1 MVISSQIFKAPSL
14 TSRPKLTKTNV
25 SSSVFRGIKSST
37 VSSSSIRGIKSQ
49 ISSSSTAKLSKEMDL
64 DSEKIDDPKY
74 LQPQISSI
82 DQTLVETNNIL
93 VEIQKQLAFDY
104 AMRIAEEK
112 DAIKSIKEAE
122 SKRKFAAKEKSIEGI
137 KKIGGAVGGTINKIA
152 APIKGIFDRIKEFF
166 GLILTSL
173 IASAAFKWLENED
186 NINNLINTFEFIGKT
201 LPFLLGGLLTYKLIK
216 WGKRFYDLGKF
227 IVKLPGRIARFF
239 GLNKLLN
246 KLRAPS
252 ATQIG
257 SKLLRPSV
265 EKKAKSELAEKISN
279 KGLSLAG
286 KIVSDPKTGIRSF
299 VSLTAKESDRLLKPN
314 VFQKLMS
321 GISGI
326 SERLTRKIIQPI
338 LDISLSK
345 VPAPVRKKV
354 GSAVASKGLKRFLP
368 FVNTIFSSAEAFSRL
383 MEGDIEGAL
392 ISLAGA
398 IPIVGWGAIALDIYR
413 SVDPK
418 GYQKNIRFGMSSD
431 QLSEAIGEGF
441 GMIGS
446 MGFNR
451 GGTVPGKGSG
461 SVDSV
466 NAMLAPGEEVVK
478 TASARLFRPLLKDIN
493 DNAGRLWSAFSM
505 GINKLMMVAKQQ
517 EDVNKEFAR
526 VIEDQERYQEQLKT
540 EKLLKKVE
548 GRGGGYRSPAK
559 ITPKAPKGGG
569 NISMIPQSSGGMI
582 FQPMVLPTQRSKPP
596 QVPEMSGPAT
606 QAPNIASANPANPY
620 MMLTPE
626 LYGILM

>member
-1 MVISSQIFKAPSL
+1 MAFSSQLLRAPSL
-14 TSRPKLTKTNV
+14 TSRPKLTKTKI
-25 SSSVFRGIKSST
+25 SSSMFRGA
-37 VSSSSIRGIKSQ
+37 KSQ
-49 ISSSSTAKLSKEMDL
+49 ISSSSLSTNL
-64 DSEKIDDPKY
+64 GSLTLPIEK
-74 LQPQISSI
+74 
-82 DQTLVETNNIL
+82 TLIETNTIL

-112 DAIKSIKEAE
+112 DAIKSIKAAE
-122 SKRKFAAKEKSIEGI
+122 SKRKFAAKESSIEGI

-173 IASAAFKWLENED
+173 VASAAFKWLEDEN
-186 NINNLINTFEFIGKT
+186 NVTNLINTFEFIGKT

-216 WGKRFYDLGKF
+216 WGRRLFLLGRFLWR
-227 IVKLPGRIARFF
+227 LPGRITRFLKRRIPGGGSTSPKPNKPVGSPFRSPSRYRMPGQTAAGSSFAMEQARAALTKSGANFSSGAPKGNIF
-239 GLNKLLN
+239 QRLARRGANATKTGGGNPAATLATFLIGDVLN
-246 KLRAPS
+246 S
-252 ATQIG
+252 AF
-257 SKLLRPSV
+257 
-265 EKKAKSELAEKISN
+265 N
-279 KGLSLAG
+279 DLSDKAG
-286 KIVSDPKTGIRSF
+286 KAF
-299 VSLTAKESDRLLKPN
+299 EN
-314 VFQKLMS
+314 
-321 GISGI
+321 
-326 SERLTRKIIQPI
+326 KIIQDAVDRI
-338 LDISLSK
+338 NKYDDKKREK
-345 VPAPVRKKV
+345 V
-354 GSAVASKGLKRFLP
+354 
-368 FVNTIFSSAEAFSRL
+368 
-383 MEGDIEGAL
+383 IEEIKEKL
-392 ISLAGA
+392 LTE
-398 IPIVGWGAIALDIYR
+398 LE
-413 SVDPK
+413 
-418 GYQKNIRFGMSSD
+418 YQKSPLYKIERGIKLGGEVSSD
-431 QLSEAIGEGF
+431 RNLRKFYGILSGL
-441 GMIGS
+441 
-446 MGFNR
+446 GFNR

-466 NAMLAPGEEVVK
+466 NTMLAPGEEVVK

>member
-1 MVISSQIFKAPSL
+1 MAFSSQLLKAPSL
-14 TSRPKLTKTNV
+14 TSRPKLTKTKI
-25 SSSVFRGIKSST
+25 SSSMFRGA
-37 VSSSSIRGIKSQ
+37 KSQ
-49 ISSSSTAKLSKEMDL
+49 ISSSSLSTNL
-64 DSEKIDDPKY
+64 GSLTLPIEK
-74 LQPQISSI
+74 
-82 DQTLVETNNIL
+82 TLIETNTIL

-112 DAIKSIKEAE
+112 DAIKSIKAAE
-122 SKRKFAAKEKSIEGI
+122 SKRKFAAKERSIEGI

-166 GLILTSL
+166 GLILTSVV
-173 IASAAFKWLENED
+173 ASAAFKWLEDED
-186 NINNLINTFEFIGKT
+186 NVKTVINTFEFIGKT

-216 WGKRFYDLGKF
+216 WGKRFYNLGKF

-239 GLNKLLN
+239 GIKTS
-246 KLRAPS
+246 LRGAS
-252 ATQIG
+252 AGQG
-257 SKLLRPSV
+257 LSKTRDLAAAKARKAA
-265 EKKAKSELAEKISN
+265 EKKVKLELAEKIRN
-279 KGLSLAG
+279 KGLSSAS
-286 KIVSDPKTGIRSF
+286 KIVSDPTTGLKSVIS
-299 VSLTAKESDRLLKPN
+299 VTAKESDRLLKPN

-354 GSAVASKGLKRFLP
+354 GGAVASKGLKRFLP
-368 FVNTIFSSAEAFSRL
+368 FINTIFSSAEAFSRL

-413 SVDPK
+413 TVDPK

-446 MGFNR
+446 VGFNR

-466 NAMLAPGEEVVK
+466 RAMLAPGEEVVK

-505 GINKLMMVAKQQ
+505 GINKLMMVSKQQ

-526 VIEDQERYQEQLKT
+526 VIEDQERYQRDLKT

-548 GRGGGYRSPAK
+548 GTGGGYRSPAK
-559 ITPKAPKGGG
+559 ITPKTPRGGG

-582 FQPMVLPTQRSKPP
+582 FQPMILPTQRSKPP
-596 QVPEMSGPAT
+596 QIPEMSGPAT
-606 QAPNIASANPANPY
+606 QAPNIAAANPANLY

-626 LYGILM
+626 LYGIMV

>member
-186 NINNLINTFEFIGKT
+186 NINNLIKTFEFIGKT

-216 WGKRFYDLGKF
+216 WGRRLFLLGRFLWR
-227 IVKLPGRIARFF
+227 LPGRITRFLKRRILGGGSTSPKPNKPVGSPFRSPSRYRMPGQTAAGSSFAMEQARAALTKSGANFSSGAPKGNIF
-239 GLNKLLN
+239 QRLARRGANATKTGGGNPAATLATFLIGDVLN
-246 KLRAPS
+246 S
-252 ATQIG
+252 AF
-257 SKLLRPSV
+257 
-265 EKKAKSELAEKISN
+265 N
-279 KGLSLAG
+279 DLSDKAG
-286 KIVSDPKTGIRSF
+286 KAF
-299 VSLTAKESDRLLKPN
+299 EN
-314 VFQKLMS
+314 
-321 GISGI
+321 
-326 SERLTRKIIQPI
+326 KIIQDAVDRI
-338 LDISLSK
+338 NKYDDKKREK
-345 VPAPVRKKV
+345 V
-354 GSAVASKGLKRFLP
+354 
-368 FVNTIFSSAEAFSRL
+368 
-383 MEGDIEGAL
+383 IEEIKEKL
-392 ISLAGA
+392 LTE
-398 IPIVGWGAIALDIYR
+398 LE
-413 SVDPK
+413 
-418 GYQKNIRFGMSSD
+418 YQKSPLYKIEKGIQLGGEVSSD
-431 QLSEAIGEGF
+431 RKLRKFYGILSGL
-441 GMIGS
+441 
-446 MGFNR
+446 GFNR

-466 NAMLAPGEEVVK
+466 NTMLAPGEEVVK